1 MIRFSLCLVINLV
14 TKYPVFVF
22 CGRDYEKRKLIL
34 ELDPDNKY
42 NTKALLPFLGKRVMD
57 WQLEELLKSPYVE
70 DLYLLGITEEMA
82 KFDYPVHY
90 VDVPTVSTYAEKLL
104 AGIDYLR
111 SIGKDNTFIVVSSS
125 DTPGI
130 TVEGINQFFEA
141 IEDLQH
147 LDFIQSVV
155 PDDVTKKEFPDHQR
169 VVAKFSDAHVYPGE
183 LFAMSE
189 FGIVQRNNII
199 REIGGRRRKIK
210 KNKRTKKRS
219 AVTPIAKLVLK
230 RPGTWF
236 LIVKFMMG
244 KLSLAG
250 GEKLVARIAKVTVRT
265 VIISD
270 AAFGMDMDLPE
281 DYEKLK
287 RYVSKTKNV
296 PYIPGVK

>member
-1 MIRFSLCLVINLV
+1 MV

-22 CGRDYEKRKLIL
+22 CGRDYEKRKLIV
-34 ELDPDNKY
+34 ELDPDSKY

-57 WQLEELLKSPYVE
+57 WQLEELRKSPHVE
-70 DLYLLGITEEMA
+70 DLYLLGITEDMA

-90 VDVPTVSTYAEKLL
+90 VDVPTASTYAEKLL
-104 AGIDYLR
+104 AGIKYLR
-111 SIGKDNTFIVVSSS
+111 SVGKDNTFIVVSSS

-147 LDFIQSVV
+147 YDYVQSVV
-155 PDDVTKKEFPDHQR
+155 PDDVTKKVFPNHQR
-169 VVAKFSDAHVYPGE
+169 VVGKLSDIHVFPGE

-189 FGIVQRNNII
+189 YGIVQRNNII
-199 REIGGRRRKIK
+199 SEIGSRRRKIK
-210 KNKRTKKRS
+210 INKRTKKMS
-219 AVTPIAKLVLK
+219 AVTPIVKLVLK
-230 RPGTWF
+230 RPSTWF
-236 LIVKFMMG
+236 LILKFIMG
-244 KLSLAG
+244 RLSLAG
-250 GEKLVARIAKVTVRT
+250 AEKLVSRMAKVTAKA

-287 RYVSKTKNV
+287 RYVSKTKNI

>member
-1 MIRFSLCLVINLV
+1 MV
-14 TKYPVFVF
+14 TRYPVFVF

-42 NTKALLPFLGKRVMD
+42 DTKALLPFLGKRVVD
-57 WQLEELLKSPYVE
+57 WQLEELRKSPYVE

-90 VDVPTVSTYAEKLL
+90 VDVPTASTYAEKLL

-141 IEDLQH
+141 IEDLH
-147 LDFIQSVV
+147 HIDYVQSVV
-155 PDDVTKKEFPDHQR
+155 PDDITKKVFPDHQR
-169 VVAKFSDAHVYPGE
+169 VVGKFSDIHVYPGE

-189 FGIVQRNNII
+189 YGMVQRNNII
-199 REIGGRRRKIK
+199 SEIGGRRRNIK
-210 KNKRTKKRS
+210 TNKRTKRKS
-219 AVTPIAKLVLK
+219 AITPIVKLVLS

-236 LIVKFMMG
+236 LILKFMLG

-250 GEKLVARIAKVTVRT
+250 GEKLLSRIAKGTVRA

-287 RYVSKTKNV
+287 RFVSKTKNV
-296 PYIPGVK
+296 PYMPGVK

>member
-1 MIRFSLCLVINLV
+1 
-14 TKYPVFVF
+14 
-22 CGRDYEKRKLIL
+22 
-34 ELDPDNKY
+34 
-42 NTKALLPFLGKRVMD
+42 FLGKRLMD
-57 WQLEELLKSPYVE
+57 WQLEELRKSPYVE

-104 AGIDYLR
+104 AGIEYLR

-147 LDFIQSVV
+147 IDYIQSVV
-155 PDDVTKKEFPDHQR
+155 PDDVTKEVFPDHQR
-169 VVAKFSDAHVYPGE
+169 VVAKFSDVHVYPGE

-189 FGIVQRNNII
+189 YGMVQKNNII
-199 REIGGRRRKIK
+199 SEIGGRRRKIK
-210 KNKRTKKRS
+210 KNKRTKRMS
-219 AVTPIAKLVLK
+219 AVTPIIKLVLK

-236 LIVKFMMG
+236 LILKFMIG
-244 KLSLAG
+244 KLPLAG
-250 GEKLVARIAKVTVRT
+250 AEKLVSRIAKGTVRT

-296 PYIPGVK
+296 PYLPGVK